1 MGTWSIEPFGN
12 DDAADWAAELEE
24 SNDPSL
30 IQEAINVILA
40 VGDEYLEAPD
50 ATVAVAAID
59 VLARIAGNF
68 GERTSYTEALDS
80 WVEGLEFTPDPELID
95 KALQA
100 LDRILAEDSELRE
113 LWEESDE
120 FDAWKTSMQALRE
133 RVVA

>member
-30 IQEAINVILA
+30 IQEAINAILA

-68 GERTSYTEALDS
+68 GELTSYTEALDS

-95 KALQA
+95 KALKA